1 MFLLDGWNIIPAC
14 QPDRGLSHAIRIQLE
29 EGSALS
35 STRFLGSVLDT
46 GAAMSRVGCRQ
57 ARAQGQLMKLQKHKS
72 LDLTRLQASAYSIAQ
87 MREKEGAEVQRW
99 MVQRWNSSRRLSVS
113 QKTQMVLEW
122 HGFETRSL
130 FTKGSSAKQN
140 LEKYDM
146 IHLFEGNTRA
156 KVVPTCCLR

>member
-14 QPDRGLSHAIRIQLE
+14 QPDRGLSAAIRVQLE

-46 GAAMSRVGCRQ
+46 GAAMSCFGYRQ
-57 ARAQGQLMKLQKHKS
+57 ARAQGQLMKLQKLKS

-87 MREKEGAEVQRW
+87 MRKKEGAEVQRW
-99 MVQRWNSSRRLSVS
+99 MVLCWNSSRRLSVS
-113 QKTQMVLEW
+113 QKTQMVLE
-122 HGFETRSL
+122 FETRSL
-130 FTKGSSAKQN
+130 FTKGSSAKQK
-140 LEKYDM
+140 LEKYDV

-156 KVVPTCCLR
+156 KVVPNCCLR